1 MASALPPSEAD
12 TGPAEAAAEDPAAE
26 DPAPAEAAPAE
37 AATAVPAPDKSGS
50 VNDSAEQSAAES
62 TDDSTAPGFAPQVPR
77 KRGTSRWRRRRK
89 RILIWG
95 SASLAVLLVA
105 VAATGYAM
113 LRHFNANIQQD
124 DISGLLGAQP
134 VNLHPQAENIMVLG
148 SDSRQGLSK
157 AFGSGLVTDQ
167 SDTLMI
173 IHIPA
178 NRKWAEVMSIPRDS
192 WVNIPSC
199 AMGNG
204 QVSTPRQ
211 FKINEAFAI
220 GNLDGNHTNLG
231 VACTVKTLEQ
241 DTGIYINHFIAVN
254 FTGLEEMVSALGGVY
269 ECNPTPINDPNS
281 GLHLPAGTHLLTPAQ
296 ALGYVRARYTLGDG
310 SDLERIGRQ
319 QAFMS
324 SLVNRVKSELLNP
337 LAIYR
342 FLDDAT
348 KSLTVDSQLGG
359 ITGLYDLGQ
368 SLRGIP
374 SSKIAFFTLP
384 NFPRGEV
391 VPSDTANVLW
401 TQPED
406 SEIFATFRDDV
417 PASSTLFGRTAPG
430 STATGTASPP
440 SVADG
445 GVARGS
451 SFLAA
456 PTATPAVSGSPA
468 ASPLTIQ
475 ARTANQS
482 ICAG

>member
-1 MASALPPSEAD
+1 MDSALQSGETDA
-12 TGPAEAAAEDPAAE
+12 GPAEPEESTATEPAESEAE
-26 DPAPAEAAPAE
+26 PEPEPESEPESGPEPEPEPEPVPRNPAPRR
-37 AATAVPAPDKSGS
+37 
-50 VNDSAEQSAAES
+50 
-62 TDDSTAPGFAPQVPR
+62 PR
-77 KRGTSRWRRRRK
+77 KNTSRWRRRRK
-89 RILIWG
+89 KILIWG

-105 VAATGYAM
+105 VGASGYTLM
-113 LRHFNANIQQD
+113 RHFNANIQQD

-148 SDSRQGLSK
+148 SDSRLGLSQ

-178 NRKWAEVMSIPRDS
+178 NRQWAEVMSIPRDS

-199 AMGNG
+199 KMGDG
-204 QVSTPRQ
+204 QMSAPTQ

-220 GNLDGNHTNLG
+220 GNLDGNHTSLG
-231 VACTVKTLEQ
+231 VACTVKTIEQ
-241 DTGIYINHFIAVN
+241 DTGIYINHFIVVN
-254 FTGLEEMVSALGGVY
+254 FTGLEEMVGALGGVY
-269 ECNPTPINDPNS
+269 ECNSTPINDPDS
-281 GLHLPAGTHLLTPAQ
+281 GLHLAAGTHLLTPAQ
-296 ALGYVRARYTLGDG
+296 ALGYVRARYSLGDG

-324 SLVNRVKSELLNP
+324 SLIARVKSELLDP

-342 FLDDAT
+342 FLDAAT
-348 KSLTVDSQLGG
+348 KSLTIDSQLGG

-374 SSKIAFFTLP
+374 SSKIAFFTVP

-406 SEIFATFRDDV
+406 NQIFATFRNDV
-417 PASSTLFGRTAPG
+417 PASPTLFDQPGGAAATA
-430 STATGTASPP
+430 TASPP
-440 SVADG
+440 SVAAG
-445 GVARGS
+445 GLPEGSASLSGPSTTPTAAPSVAS
-451 SFLAA
+451 S
-456 PTATPAVSGSPA
+456 PTAT
-468 ASPLTIQ
+468 ASPVTIQ

-482 ICAG
+482 ICSG